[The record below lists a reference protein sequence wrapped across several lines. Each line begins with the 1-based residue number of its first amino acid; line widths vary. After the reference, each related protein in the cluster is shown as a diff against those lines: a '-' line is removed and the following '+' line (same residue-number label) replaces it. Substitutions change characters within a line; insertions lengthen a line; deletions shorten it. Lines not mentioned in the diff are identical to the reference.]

1 MLFSAVSEV
10 FEKISETTKRT
21 EIVKLL
27 SELFTGSDDD
37 LKQLAYLVQGKLV
50 PDYAGVEFGISDKH
64 LTKAF
69 SDISGMKESVI
80 TEMFH
85 KYGDMGNVA
94 EEVVKAKTQSSLDR
108 SDLTVADL
116 HAKLMKIAKA
126 SGTGSTK
133 VKIRTFENIILE
145 GSPIDA
151 KYVTRIV
158 TGKLRLGAS
167 DVSLLAALAKAFE
180 FEPASDLEMAYNFH
194 PDLGRLAELLRA
206 HNFKEISD
214 TGPLPGIPIK
224 VMLAERL
231 QSIPDILEK
240 MGGEEASFEYKY
252 DGLRSQIHKKG
263 SQVWIY
269 SRGNEDQTDQFPD
282 IVEAVKKSFSCDECI
297 LDGEAV
303 PYNPETGELY
313 PFQTVSQRRGRKYD
327 LDQVVKEVPLT
338 VFLFDVL
345 YVDGES
351 LVKEPYR
358 DRRRKLEQLFTES
371 DNFKLAS
378 QIVSGDEKEISK
390 FFDSSIEAG
399 CEGIVAKNIS
409 DKSIYRAGARGW
421 LWIKFKRDY
430 QAELADTLDLVV
442 VGAFA
447 GHGRRKG
454 TYGALLMASYNTDL
468 DRFETVTKLGTGFN
482 DEVLFNLPNMFA
494 DFRIEKKSAMVESKM
509 EADFWFEP
517 GIVMEISG
525 AEITLSPIHTC
536 AMDLVRKDSGI
547 AVRFPR
553 FTGRFR
559 DDKSPQGATT
569 TSEIM
574 EMYQN
579 QTKKTSEDRG
589 NTRKGA

>member
-358 DRRRKLEQLFTES
+358 DRRRMLEQLFTES

-579 QTKKTSEDRG
+579 QNKKTSEDRG

>member
-358 DRRRKLEQLFTES
+358 DRRRMLEQLFTES

>member
-1 MLFSAVSEV
+1 MFSAVSEV

-27 SELFTGSDDD
+27 SELFAGSDDD

-358 DRRRKLEQLFTES
+358 DRRRMLEQLFTES